1 MDVRETTLQ
10 ELLGGPK
17 QYLVPLY
24 QRPYAWQG
32 RQRSRLWDDIV
43 ELAETRRTNPGATH
57 FMGSLVLSAG
67 AIVPTGMEFLVVD
80 GQQRLTTL
88 SILLCALR
96 DYLRTHQADQPMLAD
111 SLHEQYIADRFK
123 PGDARLKLLPTQAD
137 RDSFRAVVDGAVGA
151 DSTSGVGDAYSFF
164 RRALE
169 AADDPDDPHDI
180 ERIREAVLGG
190 LSFVSITARDEDNVY
205 RIFESLNNTGL
216 RLTQGDL
223 VRNYLFMRLGSRGES
238 VYSSWWLPM
247 QQRLSVDDLELIFWL
262 DAVADEPLLKQG
274 DIYSYQQARL
284 SKMSD
289 EQIVAEIERYGRLSE
304 HLAVIRD
311 PSLEADP
318 VIRGHLTHLAE
329 WGSTTTVPLTL
340 RLLARRAAGAST
352 SAEVA
357 GALAAVESY
366 IVRRTLGGRPGQGLN
381 RTILQACGE
390 LNERPVDHAL
400 LDYLSTG
407 RKYFATDAQIRE
419 AVRTQP
425 FYLRGLKTQQKLI
438 LKWIGQALNPKEEV
452 DVEKATIEHILPQ
465 TLTPEWVAVL
475 EQDLGEEE
483 TVEIVHDQLVHSLGN
498 LTLTGYNSE
507 LGNRAFPSKQE
518 DYRRSSF
525 TALNRLVLD
534 APTWGRSQI
543 AARGDWFAD
552 QIIAHWIGPNERMQ
566 PGEIGRD
573 WSTVHQAIMAI
584 PAGHWTSYGDLA
596 ALVGTHPV
604 PLGQHLASTE
614 VLGAHR
620 VLQGSGTISAGF
632 RWSDPADA
640 RDPRVVLEQEGLA
653 FSVTGAADEGAR
665 LTTAALADRIG
676 LSIDVESPSDPASGG
691 TFFEQLGSAN
701 PPTSTHAVAQLFDE
715 WRGLGGTIEY
725 GAARESSAFMTA
737 PGRTADGRSHWPF
750 TVYPVSGSIEVVFQH
765 LRVRPPFDDP
775 NLRDE
780 LRTRLNAVPGIDLA
794 ADRIDK
800 RPSFPIEV
808 LVPEGSRAVVV
819 DALRWFVDAVAG
831 SSADDEAAA

>member
-32 RQRSRLWDDIV
+32 RQRGRLWDDIL
-43 ELAETRRTNPGATH
+43 ELAEARRTNPAATH

-96 DYLRTHQADQPMLAD
+96 DYLRQHQADQPMLAE

-137 RDSFRAVVDGAVGA
+137 RDSFRAVVDAAVGA
-151 DSTSGVGDAYSFF
+151 DSTSGVGEAYSFF

-169 AADDPDDPHDI
+169 TADDPDDPHDI

-247 QQRLSVDDLELIFWL
+247 QERLGSDDLELIFWL
-262 DAVADEPLLKQG
+262 DAVAEEPLLKQG
-274 DIYSYQQARL
+274 DIYNHQQARL
-284 SKMSD
+284 SKLSD
-289 EQIVAEIERYGRLSE
+289 EEIVAEIERFGRLSE
-304 HLAVIRD
+304 HLRVIRD
-311 PSLEADP
+311 PFREHDP
-318 VIRGHLTHLAE
+318 LVRQHLLHLAE
-329 WGSTTTVPLTL
+329 WSSSTTVPLAL
-340 RLLARRAAGAST
+340 RLLDRRAAGTST

-366 IVRRTLGGRPGQGLN
+366 LVRRTLGGRSGQSLN
-381 RTILQACGE
+381 RTLLQLCGE
-390 LNERPVDHAL
+390 LDERPVDMTV

-407 RKYFATDAQIRE
+407 RKYFATDDQIRE

-425 FYLRGLKTQQKLI
+425 FYLRGRKTQQKLI
-438 LKWIGQALNPKEEV
+438 LKWISQAVNPKEEV
-452 DVEKATIEHILPQ
+452 DVEKSTIEHILPQ
-465 TLTPEWVAVL
+465 TLTPEWKALL
-475 EQDLGEEE
+475 ENDLGADE
-483 TVEIVHDQLVHSLGN
+483 TVELVHEQLVHSLGN

-507 LGNRAFPSKQE
+507 LGNRSFPSKQA
-518 DYRRSSF
+518 DYRKSSF

-534 APTWGRSQI
+534 ASSWGRAEI

-552 QIIAHWIGPNERMQ
+552 QIIANWIGPNKQAEQ
-566 PGEIGRD
+566 NSSGRD
-573 WSTVHQAIMAI
+573 WSVVHQAILAI

-604 PLGQHLASTE
+604 PLGQHVAS
-614 VLGAHR
+614 VQIAGAHR
-620 VLQGSGTISAGF
+620 VLQSGGRVSPAF
-632 RWSDPADA
+632 RWTDPRDE
-640 RDPRVVLEQEGLA
+640 RDPRTVLEAEGLR
-653 FSVTGAADEGAR
+653 FSESGVADEAAR
-665 LTTAALADRIG
+665 LTTTDLAGRID
-676 LSIDVESPSDPASGG
+676 LQIDESQTGDEVSGS
-691 TFFEQLGSAN
+691 TFYEQLVMSN
-701 PPTSTHAVAQLFDE
+701 PPSVADSVEALFDE
-715 WRGLGGTIEY
+715 WRKLGGVIDF
-725 GAARESSAFMTA
+725 GAGQESSAFVVA
-737 PGRTADGRSHWPF
+737 PRRSEAGPSHWPF
-750 TVYPVSGSIEVVFQH
+750 AIYPVAGTVEVVFQH
-765 LRVRPPFDDP
+765 LRVRPPFDALG
-775 NLRDE
+775 LRE
-780 LRTRLNAVPGIDLA
+780 EFRQRLNAVPGVDLA
-794 ADRIDK
+794 ANRIDK
-800 RPSFPIEV
+800 RPSFPLEV
-808 LVPEGSRAVVV
+808 LVKEGARREVVA
-819 DALRWFVDAVAG
+819 ALRWFVDQVLAEPEQE
-831 SSADDEAAA
+831 SAA